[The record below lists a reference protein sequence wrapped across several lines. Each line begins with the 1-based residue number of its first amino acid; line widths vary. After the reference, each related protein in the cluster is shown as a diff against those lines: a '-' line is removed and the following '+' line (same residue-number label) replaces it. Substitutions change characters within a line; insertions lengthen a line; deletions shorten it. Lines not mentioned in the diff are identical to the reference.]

1 MNEGISRRTK
11 QQYIPINQSL
21 KAGVSFS
28 TMSKNHSN
36 CLILTFIL
44 LSQYDLSFRTLWKTW
59 HVFAIIFLGIMNV
72 FLQLTVANDS
82 SRSISH
88 HGHYVDNDHAPLR
101 PPNHRSSSTEWRKE
115 KVEQTIRKKPSY
127 SRLFYNTRKR
137 HPNVSSKKVYRYYYY
152 CSR

>member
-101 PPNHRSSSTEWRKE
+101 PPNHRSSSDWRKE
-115 KVEQTIRKKPSY
+115 KVEQMIRKKPSY